1 MGTVTLLA
9 VLVAA
14 PVAPAPYDDAYRLP
28 AAIVDLA
35 DPAALASVAGSWRY
49 RDASL
54 TTVDARAPGP
64 DLRASGKP
72 VRSQQFS
79 PRADDDDSKWEVVA
93 ATALEQ
99 RRGNGKVCF
108 GWYRLTLNVPE
119 RIGTT
124 EVKGGT
130 LVFEVV
136 VDDYAEV
143 WVDGKLSPML
153 GQSGGAVVRGFNAPN
168 RVVLTREAKPGQQF
182 RIAVHVGG
190 REPGAA
196 RKHQGRPAASDDLVT
211 GGPAARQRDDLR
223 HAPRPHSG
231 H

>member
-1 MGTVTLLA
+1 MGTLPLLA
-9 VLVAA
+9 MLAAA
-14 PVAPAPYDDAYRLP
+14 PIASAPYDDAYRLP

-35 DPAALASVAGSWRY
+35 DPAALASVSGSWRY

-54 TTVDARAPGP
+54 VTVDARAPGP

-79 PRADDDDSKWEVVA
+79 PRADEDDSKWEVIP

-108 GWYRLTLNVPE
+108 GWYRLALTVPE

-143 WVDGKLSPML
+143 WVDGKLPLSL
-153 GQSGGAVVRGFNAPN
+153 GDAGAHVVAGFNAPN
-168 RVVLTREAKPGQQF
+168 RVILTRDARPGQRFQ
-182 RIAVHVGG
+182 IAVFGIN
-190 REPGAA
+190 
-196 RKHQGRPAASDDLVT
+196 
-211 GGPAARQRDDLR
+211 GPISA
-223 HAPRPHSG
+223 
-231 H
+231 